1 MITLI
6 DAEKVVDKFQHPFM
20 IKQKKVIRSDTMEM
34 VEWRDLRTHPST
46 EATSKLTKN
55 DRIHFFGTLTSKH
68 NLTVTRKVLSEE
80 TVKLQ

>member
-6 DAEKVVDKFQHPFM
+6 DAEKVVEKFQHPFM
-20 IKQKKVIRSDTMEM
+20 IKKKKVIRSDTMEM
-34 VEWRDLRTHPST
+34 VEWGDLRTHPST

-55 DRIHFFGTLTSKH
+55 DRTHFFGTLKSKH
-68 NLTVTRKVLSEE
+68 NLTVSRKVLSEE